1 MNKSMTRLVVAL
13 IAFLLVTVVAVPIV
27 QGVINN
33 KQSTDIGGGKDG
45 KDGEDGITPQLR
57 INYSTN
63 EWEYS
68 YTQGVTWQ
76 SLGVKATGAAGKDGA
91 DGVNGTNGTDGKD
104 GQDGQDGK
112 DGVSPRIRINTSTSE
127 WEISTDE
134 GLTWESTGVKASGEV
149 TTSLTIDSEL
159 STTSENAVQNK
170 VITETLNQYLEEIGA
185 SFEQLVGMI
194 QNVTVTVPTFDLVA
208 LGLPPVNL
216 NGLSVSLETD
226 TTEIM
231 TALEKGPVKFI
242 VSLDN
247 GDSTSINVEIVLN
260 CCFVDGMFMCQ
271 HVVDFIGGHPFLA
284 NVIVMEGVVGATVYD
299 LNQGDTSVLPDVTT
313 DDDGKGLIVQDGE
326 WVVGELPD
334 TPTQEKTIEITE
346 SGTYEIMPDA
356 GYALSKVLATV
367 NIATSGDSS
376 SGSGETNYRYY
387 SGAFNLD
394 YSPDVS
400 GATWDDLYEGGTL
413 IVPHDIGEVP
423 DVFLLYGCPSEPSKI
438 ASAVG
443 FSNAM
448 LEKLGGGN
456 LCRVS
461 VSGVNNNILTFSST
475 VGIENEPVYPEYG
488 LLRNF
493 TKDSFTIG
501 SDSKDLQTHCTYVWI
516 AICGL
521 T

>member
-13 IAFLLVTVVAVPIV
+13 IAFLLVAVVAVPIV

-134 GLTWESTGVKASGEV
+134 GLTWDSTGVKASGEV
-149 TTSLTIDSEL
+149 TASLTIDSEL
-159 STTSENAVQNK
+159 SETSENAVQNK
-170 VITETLNQYLEEIGA
+170 VITVTLNQYLKEIDA
-185 SFEQLVGMI
+185 YFDELAGMI
-194 QNVTVTVPTFDLVA
+194 QNVTVTVPTFDLVE
-208 LGLPPVNL
+208 LGLPPLVQD
-216 NGLSVSLETD
+216 GSEVSLETD

-242 VSLDN
+242 VALGN
-247 GDSTSINVEIVLN
+247 GDSTLSNVELVLN
-260 CCFVDGMFMCQ
+260 GLKSDDVFICSCCLDPVGGYHFMLNFVVYESGINAFTTFFSQ
-271 HVVDFIGGHPFLA
+271 GG
-284 NVIVMEGVVGATVYD
+284 
-299 LNQGDTSVLPDVTT
+299 SSLPDVST

-326 WVVGELPD
+326 WVVGELPE

-346 SGTYEIMPDA
+346 SGTYEITPDA
-356 GYALSKVLATV
+356 GYALSKVLLDVAVAGGDSIVLGSDEWIYQTGTV
-367 NIATSGDSS
+367 ESS
-376 SGSGETNYRYY
+376 SGDPVIFEHGLGYVPDIVFVQAGIFGPISDSDFANLCLVSGFVLSENLM
-387 SGAFNLD
+387 GNLD
-394 YSPDVS
+394 
-400 GATWDDLYEGGTL
+400 
-413 IVPHDIGEVP
+413 
-423 DVFLLYGCPSEPSKI
+423 
-438 ASAVG
+438 
-443 FSNAM
+443 
-448 LEKLGGGN
+448 
-456 LCRVS
+456 
-461 VSGVNNNILTFSST
+461 
-475 VGIENEPVYPEYG
+475 
-488 LLRNF
+488 
-493 TKDSFTIG
+493 DSFNYGTCFLYRPNNATSMAG
-501 SDSKDLQTHCTYVWI
+501 SASVGLENLTDTSYSIVCKVTDSTMQLGTSRVYLLPDRSYTWYAFVRKP
-516 AICGL
+516 AEA
-521 T
+521 